1 MADTLPNITLTT
13 TPQSLAVLSAGAIAT
28 GAACRIQNIGQS
40 VAYYAIAATLPDKS
54 AKRRMETDGY
64 GSTIEFASGE
74 NNIWLWA
81 SHGTTTINAE
91 LA

>member
-13 TPQSLAVLSAGAIAT
+13 TPQSLATLSAGAIAT
-28 GAACRIQNIGQS
+28 GVACRIQNIGRS

-54 AKRRMETDGY
+54 GKRRIETDGY
-64 GSTIEFASGE
+64 GSTVEFAAGE
-74 NNIWLWA
+74 NDIYLWA
-81 SHGTTTINAE
+81 SIGTTTVNAE